1 MTLSEKENVVKEDE
15 LINELFNHLRQI
27 GVEATEVASGSPEAT
42 GGLCSFPLGCVKVE
56 GRNIDLVQVERES
69 LRATQPNLQ
78 PGEKSYT
85 RERAQGSLRYD
96 YHYLV
101 RANVASLENKLKA
114 ELKPIEKRKGLF
126 GKEIV
131 GYQWEGGELA
141 QRLNSDSDLKNMLLK
156 GSIHR
161 LSVVPEKEKQCVR
174 ITPLSGPETL
184 DFNFGLHP
192 IILGRRMFPTR
203 ETFGIYD
210 KIAQHIRGLAGPRP

>member
-1 MTLSEKENVVKEDE
+1 MIVSGKENVVKEDA
-15 LINELFNHLRQI
+15 LINELFSHLQQI
-27 GVEATEVASGSPEAT
+27 GVAVTEVASESPEAI
-42 GGLCSFPLGCVKVE
+42 GGLASFPLGCVKVE

-69 LRATQPNLQ
+69 LGATQPNLQ

-85 RERAQGSLRYD
+85 RERAQGILRYD

-101 RANVASLENKLKA
+101 RAKVAGIENELKA

-141 QRLNSDSDLKNMLLK
+141 KRLNSDVELKDMLLK
-156 GSIHR
+156 GNLHR
-161 LSVVPEKEKQCVR
+161 LSVVPEKEHNCVR
-174 ITPLSGPETL
+174 ITPPSGPETI
-184 DFNFGLHP
+184 DFNFGSHP
-192 IILGRRMFPTR
+192 LILGRKMFPTR

-210 KIAQHIRGLAGPRP
+210 KVAQHVRGLAGPRP